1 MYKLICI
8 TTCVKTYFLPSLH
21 RQYYYSDIMR
31 VDYVSTWRF
40 TLFRRGQTLI
50 ENCAEKL
57 ARDYNLDIDR
67 R

>member
-1 MYKLICI
+1 
-8 TTCVKTYFLPSLH
+8 
-21 RQYYYSDIMR
+21 MR

-50 ENCAEKL
+50 ENCAKKL